1 VKYAFIDQQRG
12 SYPLGMLCQVLE
24 VSRSGYADWI
34 ARGKSSRSTE
44 DERLTAKIRV
54 VHAQSRGTYGSP
66 RVTQALKAQ
75 GESVNE
81 KRVARIMRERAIAGH
96 ARHKYR
102 ATTDS
107 AHTLPVAENLLDRQ
121 FNVATPNRVWVSDIT
136 AIATREGWWYLAVII
151 DLCTRQI
158 VGFAQAAHM
167 RAELVKEAFL
177 MAYWRHKPARGLLF
191 HSDRGS
197 QYAAHAF
204 RNLLAGLGMV
214 QSMSRKGNCWDN
226 AVAESFFHSLKVE
239 AVQGQTYDTRR
250 QAQAAISDYILGFF
264 NPLRLHSALGYRTPN
279 DYARQLRK
287 AA

>member
-1 VKYAFIDQQRG
+1 VRYAFIEQQRG

-34 ARGKSSRSTE
+34 ARGKSSPTTE
-44 DERLTAKIRV
+44 DERLAAKIRV
-54 VHAQSRGTYGSP
+54 VHGQSRGTYGSP
-66 RVTQALKAQ
+66 RVTQALRTQ

-81 KRVARIMRERAIAGH
+81 KRVARIMRERAIAGR
-96 ARHKYR
+96 AKRKYR

-107 AHTLPVAENLLDRQ
+107 AHSLPVAENLLDRQ
-121 FNVATPNRVWVSDIT
+121 FSAAAPNRVWVSDIT

-151 DLCTRQI
+151 DLCTRQV

-177 MAYWRHKPARGLLF
+177 MAYWRHKPVRGLLF

-204 RNLLAGLGMV
+204 RRLLAGLGMV

-239 AVQGQTYDTRR
+239 AVQGRTYDTRR

-279 DYARQLRK
+279 DHARQLGK

>member
-1 VKYAFIDQQRG
+1 VRYAFIGQQRG
-12 SYPLGMLCQVLE
+12 SYPLGILCQVLE

-34 ARGKSSRSTE
+34 DRGKRSRSAE
-44 DERLTAKIRV
+44 NERLTAKIRV

-81 KRVARIMRERAIAGH
+81 KRVARIMRERAIAGW
-96 ARHKYR
+96 AKRKYR

-107 AHTLPVAENLLDRQ
+107 AHSLPMAENLLDRQ
-121 FNVATPNRVWVSDIT
+121 FSAAAPNRAWVSDIT

-204 RNLLAGLGMV
+204 RQLLAGLRME

-239 AVQGQTYDTRR
+239 AVQGRTYDTRR
-250 QAQAAISDYILGFF
+250 EAQAAISDYVLGFY

-287 AA
+287 AV

>member
-1 VKYAFIDQQRG
+1 MKYAFIEQQRG

-24 VSRSGYADWI
+24 VSRSGYADWT

-44 DERLTAKIRV
+44 EERLTAKIRV

-66 RVTQALKAQ
+66 RMTQALKAQ

-96 ARHKYR
+96 ARRKYR

>member
-1 VKYAFIDQQRG
+1 MKYAFIDQQRG

-44 DERLTAKIRV
+44 EERLTAKIRV

-96 ARHKYR
+96 ARRKYR

-279 DYARQLRK
+279 DYARQLSK

>member
-1 VKYAFIDQQRG
+1 MKYAFIDQQRG
-12 SYPLGMLCQVLE
+12 SYPLGILCQVLE
-24 VSRSGYADWI
+24 VSRSGYADWM
-34 ARGKSSRSTE
+34 ARGKRSRSSE
-44 DERLTAKIRV
+44 DEQLAAKIRI

-66 RVTQALKAQ
+66 RVTQALKRQ

-81 KRVARIMRERAIAGH
+81 KRVARIMGERAIVGRAK
-96 ARHKYR
+96 RKYR

-107 AHTLPVAENLLDRQ
+107 AHSLPVAENLLDRQ
-121 FNVATPNRVWVSDIT
+121 FSATAPNRAWVSDIT

-151 DLCTRQI
+151 DLCTRQV
-158 VGFAQAAHM
+158 VGFAQAAHL

-177 MAYWRHKPARGLLF
+177 MAYWRYKPARGLLF

-204 RNLLAGLGMV
+204 RRLLAGLGMV

-226 AVAESFFHSLKVE
+226 AVAESFFQSLKVA
-239 AVQGQTYDTRR
+239 AVQGRTYDTCRE
-250 QAQAAISDYILGFF
+250 AQAAISDYILGFF

-279 DYARQLRK
+279 DHARQLTR

>member
-1 VKYAFIDQQRG
+1 VKYAFIDQRRG
-12 SYPLGMLCQVLE
+12 SYPLVMLCQVLE

-34 ARGKSSRSTE
+34 ARGKGSPSAE
-44 DERLTAKIRV
+44 DERLATKIRI

-66 RVTQALKAQ
+66 RVSQALKRQ

-81 KRVARIMRERAIAGH
+81 KRVARIMRERSIAGR
-96 ARHKYR
+96 AKRKYR

-107 AHTLPVAENLLDRQ
+107 AHNLPLAGNILNRQ
-121 FNVATPNRVWVSDIT
+121 FSAAAPNRAWVSDIT

-151 DLCTRQI
+151 DLCTRQV

-167 RAELVKEAFL
+167 SAELVKEAFL
-177 MAYWRHKPARGLLF
+177 MAYWRHKPAKGLLF

-197 QYAAHAF
+197 QYAAHLF
-204 RNLLAGLGMV
+204 RRLLAALGMV

-239 AVQGQTYDTRR
+239 EVQGRTYETRQ
-250 QAQAAISDYILGFF
+250 QAQAAISNYVLGFY
-264 NPLRLHSALGYRTPN
+264 NPVRLHSGLGYRTPN
-279 DYARQLRK
+279 ECARQMMK